1 MLPYILLIVIPYI
14 IAFIL
19 FRIKKDEEIV
29 RKYTFT
35 IFFTIFFIILACR
48 GLTVGNDLTNYK
60 YYYTKCEEAGFK
72 DILHIFGDEYFFYY
86 LSWIISHL
94 NGSFQILLIVI
105 ALVFTCVPLSIL
117 YKRESSRS
125 ILTIALFVG
134 ICPFAMYFSGL
145 SQVTA
150 MAFSVPIYYC
160 CKNKKKWSYFVFTAI
175 AYMFHKSAFMLL
187 LMYPLYYIRF
197 RKKHIPLIIAAI
209 IVAYIG
215 KKHIFTFML
224 RFAGKYNMYAA
235 TEETGSYTMLLL
247 FLMLLAFCFILVPES
262 KVDEQYIGMRN
273 YLILI
278 IFIQCFAPIHHLV
291 MRLSYYYLL
300 FVPVLISETIDR
312 SSKKYRQIAEFAS
325 VVFIVFFTLYFFTL
339 GVDADKLNIIPY
351 IPFWKN

>member
-160 CKNKKKWSYFVFTAI
+160 CKNKKSGHILCLRLLHICFTNR
-175 AYMFHKSAFMLL
+175 
-187 LMYPLYYIRF
+187 PLC
-197 RKKHIPLIIAAI
+197 
-209 IVAYIG
+209 
-215 KKHIFTFML
+215 
-224 RFAGKYNMYAA
+224 
-235 TEETGSYTMLLL
+235 
-247 FLMLLAFCFILVPES
+247 FC
-262 KVDEQYIGMRN
+262 
-273 YLILI
+273 
-278 IFIQCFAPIHHLV
+278 
-291 MRLSYYYLL
+291 
-300 FVPVLISETIDR
+300 
-312 SSKKYRQIAEFAS
+312 
-325 VVFIVFFTLYFFTL
+325 
-339 GVDADKLNIIPY
+339 
-351 IPFWKN
+351 